1 MESSNCTLSESLTEP
16 NTMFSMYP
24 LEQPIPESQ
33 SGNQYHQTLRPS
45 DCINPGS
52 TSPNSPSPLSKK
64 MVNLRLTSEC
74 DCPHSSILNQ
84 IPGLNL
90 NLYDYASS
98 CAFFAACLKT
108 SLFAS
113 RAWQLHAPVLP
124 FPRPRN
130 NSKATSVSFL

>member
-1 MESSNCTLSESLTEP
+1 MGSGNCTTSESLIEP
-16 NTMFSMYP
+16 STMFSMYP
-24 LEQPIPESQ
+24 LEQPNPEPQ

-64 MVNLRLTSEC
+64 MVNPRLTSEC
-74 DCPHSSILNQ
+74 DCPHSSVLNQ
-84 IPGLNL
+84 MLGLNL
-90 NLYDYASS
+90 NLYDSASS

-113 RAWQLHAPVLP
+113 RAWQLHAPMSP
-124 FPRPRN
+124 FPCPWN
-130 NSKATSVSFL
+130 NSKATSVPLL